1 MVIIGIFELFA
12 KLDYYIPCHY
22 IETRAKM
29 KKHIIVFLIL
39 LGSSNMSFGQNS
51 YWKKMDSKQRKMN
64 TVSAIRSDLGSSPT
78 LYLLDTSKIKNVFAK
93 VGTAN
98 AKNTRVEFP
107 DANGNLLAFNV
118 VQTHVMESELAAKYP
133 NIKTYKGTSVDNKGT
148 NLYISVTPLGVN
160 GLIRDIKGNETFID
174 TYSVEN
180 SSYVVYRRG
189 EQSLPESE
197 FKCLVETSEEAILE
211 SQQRFAKSQA
221 ISDKTYRTYRLAMAC
236 TVEYAAFHINRAGVQ
251 AGSLQDK
258 KEAVLSAMVVTMNR
272 VNSIYEK
279 DLAVHMRLI
288 NRNDELIFIDND
300 DFDNSSARQL
310 ISQSQRVINSI
321 VGSAAYDIG
330 HTVSTGG
337 GGLAQLGVPCTP
349 LKAMGITGSRNP
361 IGDAYDIDY
370 VAHEMGH
377 QFGANHTFNNSSGG
391 NVNRYT
397 AFEPGS
403 GSTIMGYAGISE
415 PNVQQNSDGYFH
427 AISIQEMQRV
437 LEEIGTCA
445 ELDQSEN
452 DVPVV
457 DAGGDYIL
465 PVGTPFVLKG
475 KASGK
480 NANMYTYTW
489 EQMDNEFSVQ
499 PPVSTAKMGPNF
511 RSITPSTSPNRYMPT
526 FNDVLEG
533 RISNTWEVVPTVAR
547 SMKFN
552 LTVRNSVNPLGGQ
565 IGMDNVILYFIGTDP
580 FIITSLG
587 DVNEQGIV
595 DWEEKSKQTITWN
608 VVNTNQPEI
617 GTAHVNILYSKDN
630 GANFKML
637 LENIPNSGTAT
648 ITVPAGITDEARI
661 MIEPV
666 DNIYY
671 ALSQKINILEA
682 SFDNNIFVLYPNP
695 NDGEFRIRFAP
706 ESKGDINI
714 DVFDMTGKLV
724 YNNVFS
730 NEKEFDKVV
739 SASFLNSGVYIVK
752 VNDGGKK
759 IERKIVIK

>member
-1 MVIIGIFELFA
+1 
-12 KLDYYIPCHY
+12 
-22 IETRAKM
+22 M

-39 LGSSNMSFGQNS
+39 LGGSSMSFGQNP
-51 YWKKMDSKQRKMN
+51 YWKKMNSKQRKAN
-64 TVSAIRSDLGSSPT
+64 TVSSVRSDLGNSPT
-78 LYLLDTSKIKNVFAK
+78 LYLLDTHKIKSVFAK
-93 VGTAN
+93 VGLPN

-107 DANGNLLAFNV
+107 DANGNLVAFDV
-118 VQTHVMESELAAKYP
+118 VQTQVMESELAAKFP
-133 NIKTYKGTSVDNKGT
+133 NIKTYKGTSVDHKGT

-160 GLIRDIKGNETFID
+160 GLMRDAKGNETFID

-189 EQSLPESE
+189 EQSLPEHD
-197 FKCLVETSEEAILE
+197 FKCLVETSEEAVLE
-211 SQQRFAKSQA
+211 SQERFAKSQA
-221 ISDKTYRTYRLAMAC
+221 ISDQKYRTYRLAMAC

-251 AGSLQDK
+251 DGSLQDK
-258 KEAVLSAMVVTMNR
+258 KEVVLSAMVVTLNR

-288 NRNDELIFIDND
+288 NRNDELIFIDSD
-300 DFDNSSARQL
+300 SFDNTDAYQL
-310 ISQSQRVINSI
+310 ISQSQKVINST

-337 GGLAQLGVPCTP
+337 GGLAQLGVPCTSI
-349 LKAMGITGSRNP
+349 KAMGITGSRNP

-377 QFGANHTFNNSSGG
+377 QFGANHTFSNSSGG
-391 NVNRYT
+391 NVNRRT

-403 GSTIMGYAGISE
+403 GSTIMGYAGISA

-427 AISIQEMQRV
+427 AISIQEMQKV

-445 ELDQSEN
+445 ELVQSEN

-457 DAGGDYIL
+457 DAGGDYVL

-480 NANMYTYTW
+480 NSETYTYAW
-489 EQMDNEFSVQ
+489 EQMDNESSIQ
-499 PPVSTAKMGPNF
+499 PPVSTAIQGPNF
-511 RSITPSTSPNRYMPT
+511 RSINPSTSPNRYMPT
-526 FNDVLEG
+526 FNDVLDG
-533 RISNTWEVVPTVAR
+533 KISNTWEVVPTVSR
-547 SMKFN
+547 TMKFN
-552 LTVRNSVNPLGGQ
+552 LTVRNSVNSLGGQ
-565 IGMDNVILYFIGTDP
+565 IGMDDIILYFIGTDP
-580 FIITSLG
+580 FVITSLG
-587 DVNEQGIV
+587 EVNDEGII
-595 DWEEKSKQTITWN
+595 DWEEKTKQTITWD
-608 VVNTNQPEI
+608 VANTNQSEI
-617 GTAHVNILYSKDN
+617 GTTHVNILYSVDN

-637 LENIPNSGTAT
+637 LENTPNTGAAS
-648 ITVPAGITDEARI
+648 ITVPTGITDEARI

-666 DNIYY
+666 KNIYY
-671 ALSQKINILEA
+671 AISQKFNVVEA
-682 SFDNNIFVLYPNP
+682 SFDENIFVLYPNP
-695 NDGEFRIRFAP
+695 SDGEFRIRFVP

-714 DVFDMTGKLV
+714 DVFDITGKLV
-724 YNNVFS
+724 YNEVFA
-730 NEKEFDKVV
+730 NEKEFDQTV
-739 SASFLNSGVYIVK
+739 STLFLKAGVYIVK